1 MEEVNS
7 KGAFVTSLQRNNKT
21 IREDRAANIA
31 EDALIIYKRSIEY
44 LEYKIRKAKQIRENA
59 LDLSPTNAMSLM
71 VASEFDAKGFQE
83 QDLALSLEI
92 RNDSIK
98 IAVLKA
104 RFAYLFEGGEI
115 PSDIVVNDGVEEV

>member
-31 EDALIIYKRSIEY
+31 EDALIIYKRSIED